1 MIGFGHNRN
10 ISVPAWR
17 RLAAVLLLGPLLALP
32 GCSADLMSW
41 LPDFGTPEPTAQRPP
56 DTPVK
61 SVSRRHAV
69 RQTQKLLASLG
80 YRPGAPDGI
89 EGPKTRGAIRKFQAD
104 HGVLAD
110 GKVSP
115 SLVGRLEVS
124 LGDQTVRHALERT
137 KTRQVSLAE
146 ALPEYR
152 TGSTFVYSDGRAETV
167 VGTAGEKV
175 HWRSQSGAAFTSYRN
190 FALPWAQWTSDAGSG
205 RRTLNVRPS
214 ALWPLKVGKEISFSA
229 QTVVDPSTPPRE
241 TSETIEAW
249 RCRVEGK
256 ERISVVAGSFDT
268 IKVVCER
275 TLAESQPRL
284 TRVWYYAPQ
293 VGHYVRFNDIYD
305 AMELDRHVELVA
317 IRPSGRGWPPIA
329 RAGLGWA
336 LQHALEEDR
345 SGQETVWSS
354 SGVATR
360 VTIKPIAKFERFDGK
375 TCRTF
380 LQTWWAAGGEQHYPG
395 TACRDSLG
403 NWRIPGLEDSAGTAN
418 LAAGDMS

>member
-1 MIGFGHNRN
+1 MTCWEHITNKK
-10 ISVPAWR
+10 
-17 RLAAVLLLGPLLALP
+17 RLAAVLLFGPLLALS

-41 LPDFGTPEPTAQRPP
+41 LPEFGTPDPVAQRVP
-56 DTPVK
+56 DKPVK
-61 SVSRRHAV
+61 GITRRDVV
-69 RQTQKLLASLG
+69 RQTQTLLASLG
-80 YRPGAPDGI
+80 YRPGVADGI
-89 EGPKTRGAIRKFQAD
+89 EGPITHEAISKFQAD

-110 GKVSP
+110 GKVSR
-115 SLVGRLEVS
+115 SLVDRLEVS
-124 LGDQTVRHALERT
+124 LGDQTVRDEQGRA
-137 KTRQVSLAE
+137 KTRQVFRAE
-146 ALPEYR
+146 TLPEYR

-167 VGTAGEKV
+167 VGTSGEKV
-175 HWRSQSGAAFTSYRN
+175 HWRSESGALFTSYRN
-190 FALPWAQWTSDAGSG
+190 FALPWARWASDAGSG
-205 RRTLNVRPS
+205 RRTLNVQPA
-214 ALWPLKVGKEISFSA
+214 ALWPLKAGNDISFTARTFVS
-229 QTVVDPSTPPRE
+229 PSTPPRE
-241 TSETIEAW
+241 ATETTEAW
-249 RCRVEGK
+249 QCRVDGK

-275 TLAESQPRL
+275 AHQGSQPRL
-284 TRVWYYAPQ
+284 SRVWYYAPR

-317 IRPSGRGWPPIA
+317 IRPSSRGWPPVA

-360 VTIKPIAKFERFDGK
+360 VTIKPVASFERFDGK

-380 LQTWWAAGGEQHYPG
+380 VQTWLLAGGEQHYPG

-403 NWRIPGLEDSAGTAN
+403 NWRIPGLEDSAGIAN
-418 LAAGDMS
+418 LVAGDLS